1 MANCKGETNAMFP
14 KEYKDIFGGS
24 LGKADQE
31 EQNYFAIET
40 SGESKATRDWA
51 QQQRDRAASAPHAAA
66 PKDEHKDEQKH

>member
-1 MANCKGETNAMFP
+1 M
-14 KEYKDIFGGS
+14 
-24 LGKADQE
+24 GKADQE

-51 QQQRDRAASAPHAAA
+51 QQQRDRAASAPHVAT